1 MPAYWGRRGWRLQVD
16 LLKSIDGSVSDADLS
31 AFDTG
36 AQVRFL
42 NRPICL
48 DSGLVRRTRQAAQVG
63 RLNTEHVLDEPNG
76 NSDLMKRL
84 LIISLC
90 LFGAALPINSQDITR
105 LEKIGPVASFI
116 KSEKAVVFT
125 CQDKS
130 QVQVIVLAPDLVR
143 VRASFGKSIPARDH
157 SWAIAKTDWPTPRWS
172 LSETTDS
179 ILIATDEI
187 EVVVHR
193 SPLLIEFRDA
203 NTHAILNADEQ
214 PMAYDAKGLLKEMLF
229 DPKAG
234 MFVAAAKK
242 LGFNEHFY
250 GLGEK
255 AARLDKRRGSF
266 VNWNSDTP
274 GYIEGRDPI
283 YQTVPFYTGLENGRA
298 YGIFFDNSYRSYF
311 DFGKS
316 SQQRA
321 WFGAEGGEMNYYFFY
336 GPSLKKVLNRY
347 ADLTGHM
354 PMPPMWALGN
364 QQSRWSY
371 YPDTMVEEVVSEYRK
386 RDLPLDVVH
395 LDIDYMQGYRVF
407 TFDRT
412 RFPNPKALSE
422 KLGAQGVKLVT
433 IVDPG
438 IKHQPVS
445 KSAASV
451 TSITPELESQE
462 QRYYVFDQG
471 LQKKYFQHRA
481 NGDLFVPRVWPGES
495 VFVDY
500 TLPAAREW
508 WGGLH
513 RAYTDNGIAGIWTDM
528 NEPSDFV
535 DQTGKNQIDV
545 VSYDE
550 GEKSTHAKNRN
561 VFALLMARAT
571 YEGLE
576 KLRPNQRPY
585 VITRAAYAG
594 IQRYSTMWTGDTNS
608 TWEALQLNIPMFTSL
623 GLSGQ
628 PFVGSDVG
636 GFIGRANGELLV
648 RSYQVSFLAPFCR
661 NHKVIDGYDGEP
673 WRFGQHYE
681 DIIRKYLKLRY
692 QLLPFLYTTLEE
704 AHRTGVPLFRPLMLN
719 YQDDPNT
726 YNLDDQF
733 MIGNDLLVAPIVKP
747 DVTRRLVYLPKG
759 DWYDYWTNKKHEG
772 GKMISVEAPL
782 ETVPMFVR
790 AGAIIPTW
798 PEMKYVGEKP
808 ADPITF
814 NIYPDKNGSAAATL
828 YEDDGLSPAYKQ
840 DGFRRTTV
848 TAKRAGAGYS
858 ISVGAPQ
865 GRYNPGLRRFGFVI
879 KSPTQGRNAVIVAD
893 TPTIRSVIIK

>member
-1 MPAYWGRRGWRLQVD
+1 
-16 LLKSIDGSVSDADLS
+16 
-31 AFDTG
+31 
-36 AQVRFL
+36 
-42 NRPICL
+42 
-48 DSGLVRRTRQAAQVG
+48 
-63 RLNTEHVLDEPNG
+63 
-76 NSDLMKRL
+76 MKRFS
-84 LIISLC
+84 IILLC
-90 LFGAALPINSQDITR
+90 LFYASLTAPAQDITK
-105 LEKIGPVASFI
+105 LEKIGPVASFT
-116 KSEKAVVFT
+116 KSDKAVIFN
-125 CQDKS
+125 CHDKS
-130 QVQVIVLAPDLVR
+130 QVQVTILASDLVR
-143 VRASFGKSIPARDH
+143 IRASFARPIPGRDH
-157 SWAIAKTDWPTPRWS
+157 SWAIAKADWPTPRWTV
-172 LSETTDS
+172 SESTDS
-179 ILIATDEI
+179 ILITTDEI
-187 EVVVHR
+187 EVVVRR

-203 NTHAILNADEQ
+203 KTHATINADEQ
-214 PMAYDAKGLLKEMLF
+214 PMAYDARGLLKEMLF

-234 MFVAAAKK
+234 TFVAAVKK

-255 AARLDKRRGSF
+255 AARLDKRRSSF

-274 GYIEGRDPI
+274 GYTEGRDPI
-283 YQTVPFYTGLENGRA
+283 YQTVPFYTGLQNGSA

-336 GPSLKKVLNRY
+336 GPSLKKILSRY

-354 PMPPMWALGN
+354 PMPPLWALGN

-407 TFDRT
+407 TWDRT
-412 RFPNPKALSE
+412 RFPNPKGLSE
-422 KLGAQGVKLVT
+422 KLGKQGVKIVT

-438 IKHQPVS
+438 VKHQSVS
-445 KSAASV
+445 KSANQITSV
-451 TSITPELESQE
+451 TPELEPQD

-471 LQKKYFQHRA
+471 VQKKFFQHRT

-508 WGGLH
+508 WGSLH
-513 RAYTDNGIAGIWTDM
+513 RAYTDNGVAGIWTDM

-576 KLRPNQRPY
+576 RLRPNHRPY

-608 TWEALQLNIPMFTSL
+608 TWESLQLNIPMFTTL

-636 GFIGRANGELLV
+636 GFIGRGNGELLV
-648 RSYQVSFLAPFCR
+648 RAYQISFLAPFCR

-704 AHRTGVPLFRPLMLN
+704 AHRTGAPLFRPLVLN

-733 MIGNDLLVAPIVKP
+733 MIGNDLLVAPIAKP
-747 DVTRRLVYLPKG
+747 DVIRRLVYLPKG
-759 DWYDYWTNKKHEG
+759 VWYDYWTNRKYEG

-790 AGAIIPTW
+790 AGAIIPMW

-814 NIYPDKNGSAAATL
+814 NVYPDENGSASATL

-840 DGFRRTTV
+840 GSFRRTTINV
-848 TAKRAGAGYS
+848 RRGAAGYVVTKS
-858 ISVGAPQ
+858 GSVGQYQPESRRLSFVVKLTDRPLRVITIVDS
-865 GRYNPGLRRFGFVI
+865 GR
-879 KSPTQGRNAVIVAD
+879 AE
-893 TPTIRSVIIK
+893 TINIR